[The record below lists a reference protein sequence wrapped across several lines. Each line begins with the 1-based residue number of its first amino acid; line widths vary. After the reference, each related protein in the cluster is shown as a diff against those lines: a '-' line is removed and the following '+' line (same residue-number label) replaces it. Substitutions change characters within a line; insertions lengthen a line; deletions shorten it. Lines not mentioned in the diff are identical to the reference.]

1 MTRLGK
7 CAVLLAVLSTAQP
20 VVSIIAKAHDPTVED
35 FYRRNPLVILVGS
48 GTGGGFDAYAR
59 LLAAHL
65 ARHIPGRPSI
75 VVKNMPGANGLVAM
89 NYINASAPRDGTTIL
104 AAFHTSV
111 LSPLFRDPNAR
122 YDPRELKWLGSLGK
136 QTATC
141 LTWHKS
147 PIKTIEDAVHQKV
160 LVAGTG
166 EGSTPVVFP
175 RLLNTILGTKFKV
188 VTGYSTTGM
197 RLAVENGEVSG
208 ICGVAY
214 ETHMASVPD
223 WIIDHKVHW
232 LIQLGLSRNPHLA
245 DVPLAMDFIKNERDR
260 SIFRLIAIPQEF
272 GRPLVAPPG
281 TPKDRLEVLRKGIA
295 ETIRDK
301 SYLSDAERA
310 HQLID
315 PLDASQV
322 EDLINQSYAAPREVL
337 DQAAKYNATN

>member
-1 MTRLGK
+1 MSQLK
-7 CAVLLAVLSTAQP
+7 KFAMLLVALSTVQP
-20 VVSIIAKAHDPTVED
+20 IASITAKANDQAAAD
-35 FYRRNPLVILVGS
+35 FYRRNPVVIVVGS

-65 ARHIPGRPSI
+65 ARHIPGHPSV

-89 NYINASAPRDGTTIL
+89 NYINASAPRDGTTFL
-104 AAFHTSV
+104 AAYNTSV
-111 LSPLFRDPNAR
+111 LAPLFKDPNAR

-141 LTWHKS
+141 LTWYKS
-147 PIKTIEDAVHQKV
+147 PIKTIEDATHQEV

-175 RLLNTILGTKFKV
+175 RLLNAIIGTKFKV
-188 VTGYSTTGM
+188 VTGYSTAGM
-197 RLAVENGEVSG
+197 RLAVENEEVSG

-214 ETHMASVPD
+214 ETHMASVPN

-232 LIQLGLSRNPHLA
+232 LIQLGLSRNPHLSG
-245 DVPLAMDFIKNERDR
+245 VPLIMDFIKNELDR
-260 SIFRLIAIPQEF
+260 SVFKLVAIPQEF

-281 TPKDRLEVLRKGIA
+281 IPADRLEALKKGIA
-295 ETIRDK
+295 ETIRDNA
-301 SYLSDAERA
+301 YLSDAQRA

-315 PLDASQV
+315 PLAASQV
-322 EDLINQSYAAPREVL
+322 ETLINQAYAAPEEVL
-337 DQAAKYNATN
+337 DKAAKYNATH